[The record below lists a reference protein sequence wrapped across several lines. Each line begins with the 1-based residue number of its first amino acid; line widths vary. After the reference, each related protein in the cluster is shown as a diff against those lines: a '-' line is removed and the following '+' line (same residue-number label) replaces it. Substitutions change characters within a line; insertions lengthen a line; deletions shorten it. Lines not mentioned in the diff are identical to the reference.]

1 MTKILIL
8 AGGYSNEREIS
19 LITATSVT
27 KELKKNKKYK
37 LLTIEPNGYFIK
49 KLRKFRPKKSYFTDI
64 MCAVDHDEAN
74 LKLKKLNDSEGLDI
88 ELSYDGL
95 SIKFNY

>member
-1 MTKILIL
+1 
-8 AGGYSNEREIS
+8 
-19 LITATSVT
+19 
-27 KELKKNKKYK
+27 
-37 LLTIEPNGYFIK
+37 
-49 KLRKFRPKKSYFTDI
+49 